1 MSKYKGYYDPFFLAD
16 FCFVEKYNTSYE
28 LRVQIDKIQIQI
40 HKLRIQIYELRIQ
53 IYELRV

>member
-1 MSKYKGYYDPFFLAD
+1 MTLFSLQTSVS
-16 FCFVEKYNTSYE
+16 VEKYNTSYE